1 MNKLRQEGDASM
13 KRAVRLIFLAPVAF
27 VLGVLLLPVF
37 IATDVALFSQFV
49 ESIIIGNQKH

>member
-1 MNKLRQEGDASM
+1 M
-13 KRAVRLIFLAPVAF
+13 KRSLRLIVLAPVAF